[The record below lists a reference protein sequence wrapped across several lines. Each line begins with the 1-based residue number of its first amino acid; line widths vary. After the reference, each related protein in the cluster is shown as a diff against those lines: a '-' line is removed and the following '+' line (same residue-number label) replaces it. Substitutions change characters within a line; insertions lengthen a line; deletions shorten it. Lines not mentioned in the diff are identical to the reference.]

1 MSTTPNNSG
10 AAGSHLHPEEQQ
22 LPKGVGKANNK
33 RWRIKKLL
41 SFGAIFICLL
51 LIIAAI
57 VMHVRQKDHLGR
69 LNYNYQRRTESGE
82 GVLPPEV
89 VTPPA
94 VGK

>member
-22 LPKGVGKANNK
+22 LRKGVGKANTK

-41 SFGAIFICLL
+41 SFIGIFICLL

-69 LNYNYQRRTESGE
+69 LNYSYQRSTEAGE
-82 GVLPPEV
+82 ILLPPEV
-89 VTPPA
+89 VTQPA

>member
-22 LPKGVGKANNK
+22 LPKGVGKANTK

-41 SFGAIFICLL
+41 SFIAIFICLL
-51 LIIAAI
+51 LIIGAI

-69 LNYNYQRRTESGE
+69 LNYNYQRSTEDGE
-82 GVLPPEV
+82 ILLPPEV
-89 VTPPA
+89 VTQPA